1 MKLRVAARS
10 DPGLVRAENEDA
22 YIASLPLIVVAD
34 GVGGQNAGEVASAL
48 AVEVLSEWKPR
59 LSARRPGRLREAARD
74 ANRRIY
80 TRAQHDRALQGMA
93 TTLTAAWIEGGTCT
107 LAQIGDSRAYLF
119 RAGELSQLTED
130 QSAVAQLVK
139 TGRISPEE
147 AYTHPWRNRILQA
160 LGGAPD
166 VVVDMYSID
175 LQVGD
180 RLLLASDGLTD
191 ELRDDVLRNVLATIE
206 DPEEAGRMLIA
217 RAKEAGGRDNITV
230 VLADVTGNG
239 DDDRPSRSGRI
250 WAALNRPVHLRRR
263 PGTP

>member
-1 MKLRVAARS
+1 MKLRVAAES
-10 DPGLVRAENEDA
+10 DRGLVRTENEDSFL
-22 YIASLPLIVVAD
+22 ASLPLVVVAD

-48 AVEVLSEWKPR
+48 AVEVLTEWKPR
-59 LSARRPGRLREAARD
+59 LRANRPDRLREAARD

-80 TRAQHDRALQGMA
+80 TRAQHETSLQGMA
-93 TTLTAAWIEGGTCT
+93 TTLTAAWIEEGTCT

-119 RAGELSQLTED
+119 RDGELSQLTED

-166 VVVDMYSID
+166 VVVETYSIQ

-180 RLLLASDGLTD
+180 RLLIASDGLTD
-191 ELRDDVLRNVLATIE
+191 ELRDDALKDVLATVD
-206 DPEEAGRMLIA
+206 DPELAGRTLIA

-230 VLADVTGNG
+230 VLVDVTGES
-239 DDDRPSRSGRI
+239 DDEDAPSKWRRA
-250 WAALNRPVHLRRR
+250 WDVLNRPVTLRRR
-263 PGTP
+263 N

>member
-1 MKLRVAARS
+1 MKLRIAAES
-10 DPGLVRAENEDA
+10 DRGLVRRENEDSFL
-22 YIASLPLIVVAD
+22 ASLPLVVVAD

-48 AVEVLSEWKPR
+48 AVEVLTEWKPR
-59 LSARRPGRLREAARD
+59 LSARRPDRLRDAARD

-80 TRAQHDRALQGMA
+80 TRAQHETSLQGMA
-93 TTLTAAWIEGGTCT
+93 TTLTAAWFEEGTCT

-119 RAGELSQLTED
+119 RDGELSQLTED

-139 TGRISPEE
+139 TGRISREE

-166 VVVDMYSID
+166 VVVDMYSIQ

-180 RLLLASDGLTD
+180 RLLIASDGLTD
-191 ELRDDVLRNVLATIE
+191 EVRDDSLKDVLATVE
-206 DPEEAGRMLIA
+206 DPELAGRTLIA

-230 VLADVTGNG
+230 VLVDVTGNG
-239 DDDRPSRSGRI
+239 DDEAPSKWRHA
-250 WAALNRPVHLRRR
+250 WDVLNRPITLRRR
-263 PGTP
+263 T